1 MKRYLALRDAWIR
14 LRSFAGLGFF
24 LFLFF
29 FGGRERESSIRFEF
43 FKSFFE
49 DSRCVEVG

>member
-24 LFLFF
+24 LF
-29 FGGRERESSIRFEF
+29 FGGRGEGRKGKFGRFEF